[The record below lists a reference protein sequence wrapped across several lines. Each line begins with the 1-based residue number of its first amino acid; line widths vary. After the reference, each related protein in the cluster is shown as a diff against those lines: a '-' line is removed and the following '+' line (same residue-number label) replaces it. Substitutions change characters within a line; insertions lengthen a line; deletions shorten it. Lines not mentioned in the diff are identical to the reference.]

1 MTRAIRARGS
11 LGVESVAMSDGVTAE
26 RFAQGMTV
34 QEYVDQ
40 MSMNRERFVRAL
52 AEATITPSDLQVL
65 ERLDRPRK
73 VLVITE
79 DWCGTSLG
87 CVPFA
92 AKLVEASPG
101 VEMRVFLRDQNPDLM
116 DRYLKKGLYRSI
128 PVIVFFDERMREV
141 ARFIEE
147 RPA

>member
-1 MTRAIRARGS
+1 
-11 LGVESVAMSDGVTAE
+11 MSNPVTKE
-26 RFAQGMTV
+26 RFEHGLTLQ
-34 QEYVDQ
+34 QYVDR
-40 MSMNRERFVRAL
+40 MGMNRERFVRAL
-52 AEATITPSDLQVL
+52 DAVTLTPADQQVL
-65 ERLDRPRK
+65 ERLGRPRK

-79 DWCGTSLG
+79 DWCGTSLA

-101 VEMRVFLRDQNPDLM
+101 VELRVFLRDENPDLM
-116 DRYLKKGLYRSI
+116 DQFLKKGLYRSI
-128 PVIVFFDERMREV
+128 PVIAFFDDEMNEL